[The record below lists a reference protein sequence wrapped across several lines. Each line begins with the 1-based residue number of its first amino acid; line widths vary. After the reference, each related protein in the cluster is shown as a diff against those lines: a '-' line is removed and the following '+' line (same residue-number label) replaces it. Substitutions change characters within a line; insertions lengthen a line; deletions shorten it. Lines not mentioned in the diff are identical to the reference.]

1 MARAAGKPFH
11 FLVQLTRPHRLN
23 RTRVALGW
31 LLLCLAF
38 ASLGQIPPGY
48 YAGTEGL
55 SGQQLRVRLH
65 LIVRGH
71 KVIPYSSGSRF
82 DVSDALAVL
91 DEDSQDTNRV
101 RLLYGNTNTLKSNFG
116 ETTGWNR
123 EHSWPNSYGI
133 DSEGPAYS
141 DLHHLFACDANVNS
155 SRGNK
160 FYDRSWAGD
169 GNLVNPAHVEAVG
182 SSTDR
187 DSWQPPNDQR
197 GNLARALLYMDVRY
211 SGDVAGEND
220 LELTDELTLVT
231 STNRY
236 MGRLTTLLCWHLLD
250 PVDEREQRRNEG
262 VFTLQS
268 NRNPFVDHP
277 EFVALAFGDTA
288 RLNIQVVNG
297 QSELTWPSALEGQL
311 LESED
316 LREWK
321 PVGSG
326 IQVGK
331 WTNLLPVGL
340 ERPLKLNR
348 LVWP

>member
-1 MARAAGKPFH
+1 MLLRVRA
-11 FLVQLTRPHRLN
+11 FLLVCQG
-23 RTRVALGW
+23 RVGW
-31 LLLCLAF
+31 LFRWFAF
-38 ASLGQIPPGY
+38 LFWFTAYAQIPPGY
-48 YAGTEGL
+48 YAGCEGL
-55 SGQQLRVRLH
+55 SGHPLRNRLH
-65 LIVRGH
+65 VIVRGH
-71 KVIPYSSGSRF
+71 KVIPYSSGTRL

-91 DEDSQDTNRV
+91 DEDSQNTNRV

-169 GNLVNPAHVEAVG
+169 GSLTNPAHVEAVG

-187 DSWQPPNDQR
+187 DSWQPPTDQR

-211 SGDVAGEND
+211 AGDVAGELD
-220 LELTDELTLVT
+220 LELTDELTLLT

-250 PVDEREQRRNEG
+250 PVDERERQRNEG
-262 VFTLQS
+262 VFLLQN

-277 EFVALAFGDTA
+277 EFVTLVFGNPA

-297 QSELTWPSALEGQL
+297 QVELTWPSALEGQL

-316 LREWK
+316 LKEWQ

-326 IQVGK
+326 IQAGK
-331 WTNLLPVGL
+331 WVNWWNGSNDSD
-340 ERPLKLNR
+340 RR
-348 LVWP
+348 FRRIQSQ

>member
-1 MARAAGKPFH
+1 MAWLPGKSFPLVVQRSNHSLPVTLGIAA
-11 FLVQLTRPHRLN
+11 
-23 RTRVALGW
+23 RVW
-31 LLLCLAF
+31 CLLLAF
-38 ASLGQIPPGY
+38 SVLGQIPAGY

-65 LIVRGH
+65 QIVRGH
-71 KVIPYSSGSRF
+71 KVIPYSSGTRL
-82 DVSDALAVL
+82 DVSDALAAL

-169 GNLVNPAHVEAVG
+169 GSLANPAHVEAVG

-187 DSWQPPNDQR
+187 DSWQPPVDQR

-211 SGDVAGEND
+211 AGDVAGELD
-220 LELTDELTLVT
+220 LELTDELSLVT
-231 STNRY
+231 STNRF

-250 PVDEREQRRNEG
+250 PVDERERQRNEG
-262 VFTLQS
+262 VFEFQN

-277 EFVALAFGDTA
+277 EFVALLFGDPA

-297 QSELTWPSALEGQL
+297 QVELTWPSALEGQL
-311 LESED
+311 QESED
-316 LREWK
+316 LKEWQ

-326 IQVGK
+326 VQVGK
-331 WTNLLPVGL
+331 WEMELRADQLHLGMCWQWI
-340 ERPLKLNR
+340 RP
-348 LVWP
+348 

>member
-1 MARAAGKPFH
+1 M
-11 FLVQLTRPHRLN
+11 
-23 RTRVALGW
+23 GW
-31 LLLCLAF
+31 LLLFLAF
-38 ASLGQIPPGY
+38 AAAGQIPPGY

-55 SGQQLRVRLH
+55 SGQQLRNRLH
-65 LIVRGH
+65 LVVRGH

-82 DVSDALAVL
+82 DVSDALAAL

-211 SGDVAGEND
+211 AGDVAGEND
-220 LELTDELTLVT
+220 LALTDDLSLVT

-250 PVDEREQRRNEG
+250 PVDEREKRRNEG
-262 VFTLQS
+262 VFRLQS

-277 EFVALAFGDTA
+277 EFVARLFGDSA
-288 RLNIQVVNG
+288 RLQIQVVNG
-297 QSELTWPSALEGQL
+297 HVEMAWPSALDGQL
-311 LESED
+311 VSSSD
-316 LREWK
+316 LTSWV
-321 PVGSG
+321 PVNVE
-326 IQVGK
+326 IQDAK
-331 WTNLLPVGL
+331 WTRVWTGGFDQRQQAWRLLLP
-340 ERPLKLNR
+340 
-348 LVWP
+348 

>member
-1 MARAAGKPFH
+1 VPFI
-11 FLVQLTRPHRLN
+11 RLH
-23 RTRVALGW
+23 
-31 LLLCLAF
+31 LLLWLAF
-38 ASLGQIPPGY
+38 AALAQIPPGY
-48 YAGTEGL
+48 YAGTESL
-55 SGQQLRVRLH
+55 SGLPLRLGLH
-65 LIVRGH
+65 AIVRGH
-71 KVIPYSSGSRF
+71 KVIPYSSGTRL
-82 DVSDALAVL
+82 DVSDALTVL

-169 GNLVNPAHVEAVG
+169 GNLANPAHVEAVG

-197 GNLARALLYMDVRY
+197 GNLARALLYMEVRY
-211 SGDVAGEND
+211 AGDVAGELD
-220 LELTDELTLVT
+220 LELTDDLSLVT
-231 STNRY
+231 STNRH

-250 PVDEREQRRNEG
+250 PVDDRERQRNEG
-262 VFTLQS
+262 VFLLQT

-277 EFVALAFGDTA
+277 EFVALVFGDPP
-288 RLNIQVVNG
+288 RLNIQVGNG
-297 QSELTWPSALEGQL
+297 QVQLTWPSALEGQL
-311 LESED
+311 LESSD
-316 LREWK
+316 LKEWQ

-340 ERPLKLNR
+340 ERPLNLNR